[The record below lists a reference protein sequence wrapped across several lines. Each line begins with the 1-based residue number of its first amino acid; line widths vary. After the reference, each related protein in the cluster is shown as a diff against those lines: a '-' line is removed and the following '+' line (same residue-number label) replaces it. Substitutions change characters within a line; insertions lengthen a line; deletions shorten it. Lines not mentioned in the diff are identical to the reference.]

1 MVWAK
6 STCRLHSADDALV
19 TGGKRKRHGGSS
31 RLLMYKVD
39 IAVAGVVDAGMA
51 EVEAEVCGEKVG

>member
-1 MVWAK
+1 MGGAK
-6 STCRLHSADDALV
+6 RTCRLGSADDALV
-19 TGGKRKRHGGSS
+19 AAGKRKRHGGSS